1 MANTKKTKWWVWALV
16 ALFIV
21 LLGAVIWKGK
31 QKPKGKEVEISEAE
45 VKSIDEKVSASGKI
59 FPATEVKISSDVSGE
74 IVELYVKEGDSVYA
88 GQILAKIDPETY
100 VSAVERG
107 RATVNNSKA
116 QLSTAKAQIE
126 NARAQIEQIKAQLDN
141 ANIILARNEKLLR
154 DKLISQVEY
163 DQSLTSKQ
171 TLQAQLRAAEASLKS
186 SVNSSE
192 GQGFAIKSAEA
203 SLKEIQ
209 TSLSRT
215 TIKAPMTGI
224 ISSLSVEKGERV
236 VGTIQ
241 MAGTEMMRISNLNNM
256 EMQVD
261 VSEND
266 IPKVKMGDVADI
278 EIDAYVGK
286 KFKGI
291 VSEIANSASN
301 ISKGG
306 AASVATDQVT
316 NFIVKIQVDPS
327 SYKNLIDSG
336 NRYPFRPGM
345 SGSVEVYTNKT
356 ENTVAVPI
364 QSVTVREKEGLDKK
378 SSENSELDIEEVVF
392 VMVNDT
398 AKKVVVT
405 TGLQDDRFI
414 EVKSGI
420 KKGDQVVSGPFNLI
434 SKDLKQGDRIR
445 KKEEDKKGEDKK

>member
-1 MANTKKTKWWVWALV
+1 MR
-16 ALFIV
+16 
-21 LLGAVIWKGK
+21 
-31 QKPKGKEVEISEAE
+31 
-45 VKSIDEKVSASGKI
+45 SIDEKVSASGKI
-59 FPATEVKISSDVSGE
+59 YPATEVKISSDVSGE

-100 VSAVERG
+100 ISAVERG

-126 NARAQIEQIKAQLDN
+126 NARAQIEQIRAQLDN
-141 ANIILARNEKLLR
+141 AKIILARNEKLLR

-171 TLQAQLRAAEASLKS
+171 TLEAQLRAAEASLKS

-306 AASVATDQVT
+306 AATVATDQVT

-327 SYKNLIDSG
+327 SYKSLIDSG

-345 SGSVEVYTNKT
+345 SGSVEIYTNKI
-356 ENTVAVPI
+356 ENAVTVPI
-364 QSVTVREKEGLDKK
+364 QSVTVREKDGSDKK
-378 SSENSELDIEEVVF
+378 SSENLELDIEEVVF

-398 AKKVVVT
+398 AKKVLVT
-405 TGLQDDRFI
+405 TGLQDDRHI

-420 KKGDQVVSGPFNLI
+420 KKGDKVISGPFNLI
-434 SKDLKQGDRIR
+434 SKDLKQGDRVR
-445 KKEEDKKGEDKK
+445 KKEEDKKEEDKK

>member
-16 ALFIV
+16 VLFIV

-74 IVELYVKEGDSVYA
+74 IVELYVKEGDSVFA
-88 GQILAKIDPETY
+88 GQVLAKIDPETY
-100 VSAVERG
+100 ISAVERG
-107 RATVNNSKA
+107 KATVNNSKA

-126 NARAQIEQIKAQLDN
+126 NARAQIEQIRAQLEN
-141 ANIILARNEKLLR
+141 AKIILSRNEKLLR
-154 DKLISQVEY
+154 EKLISQVEY

-171 TLQAQLRAAEASLKS
+171 TLEAQLRAAEASLKS

-278 EIDAYVGK
+278 EIDAYIGK

-306 AASVATDQVT
+306 AATVATDQVT
-316 NFIVKIQVDPS
+316 NFVVKIQVDPS
-327 SYKNLIDSG
+327 SYKSLIDSG

-345 SGSVEVYTNKT
+345 SGSVEIYTNKT
-356 ENTVAVPI
+356 DNAVAVPI
-364 QSVTVREKEGLDKK
+364 QSVTVREKDGLDKK
-378 SSENSELDIEEVVF
+378 ASENSELDIEEVVF
-392 VMVNDT
+392 IMVNDT

-420 KKGDQVVSGPFNLI
+420 KKGDKVVSGPFNLI

-445 KKEEDKKGEDKK
+445 KKEESKTEEDKK